1 VPAISLEITIVILL
15 MQTSSED
22 DFFYETLEL
31 EEREPSVA
39 IARFPHN
46 GCGDDLDIARAAGRI
61 A

>member
-1 VPAISLEITIVILL
+1 
-15 MQTSSED
+15 MQTRGED

-31 EEREPSVA
+31 EKRKSPVA

-46 GCGDDLDIARAAGRI
+46 GCGDDLDITRAARRI

>member
-1 VPAISLEITIVILL
+1 

>member
-1 VPAISLEITIVILL
+1 VTLPK
-15 MQTSSED
+15 QTGCGD